1 MRMLATVAR
10 IGVGALCGFL
20 LLAIMGHPMWDDGEG
35 DLSELSSTNLAT
47 ELLTD
52 WSVAVIILGALL
64 AMAMIGASYLIRDE
78 RLENLLW
85 EQREDNE

>member
-1 MRMLATVAR
+1 
-10 IGVGALCGFL
+10 
-20 LLAIMGHPMWDDGEG
+20 MGHPMWDDGEE

-78 RLENLLW
+78 RLVNLLW
-85 EQREDNE
+85 EQREDD

>member
-1 MRMLATVAR
+1 MRWSAV
-10 IGVGALCGFL
+10 
-20 LLAIMGHPMWDDGEG
+20 LLAIMGHPMWAEGESN
-35 DLSELSSTNLAT
+35 LSELTSTNFAT

-52 WSVAVIILGALL
+52 WSVPVIILGVLL
-64 AMAMIGASYLIRDE
+64 AMAMVGASYLIRDE